1 MEEPH
6 TILPLAENNATA
18 VQIVGREGDLH
29 AVTRY
34 DFYIMFTHFAG
45 QMRHD
50 HVPAVFKL
58 DTELGV
64 RQSFLHNALDLNRF
78 FFSHDS
84 SKKFT
89 CLFKNSILLLSE

>member
-84 SKKFT
+84 SKK
-89 CLFKNSILLLSE
+89 IYLSFQEFYLIII